1 MAPEQI
7 RGGPVDHRAD
17 LFAFGAI
24 LYEML
29 TSARAFTGGNA
40 AELAAAVLEH
50 HPPAIAAS
58 IGVPAG
64 LEATLRRCLDK
75 DPGERWQ
82 DASALAAVLRTLAAA
97 HHARAARRWTAR
109 RVAALAAV
117 LIGGGVVA
125 WRAGAFGGLGG
136 SSNEN
141 AGSASRPTLTLEN
154 VHLMTGDDQLELS
167 PSLSPDGRSIV
178 YSTGVVIKVQALVR
192 SLDGTPPHPLHV
204 ERATQNQPRWSPDGT
219 QILYLTLEGLYVV
232 PAAGGT
238 PRMLVARVPLAD
250 KRNVVAARNS
260 LSAATWAP
268 DGQRIAV
275 VDNSDKSISIVSV
288 DDGRRRRIATTTME
302 LHTCDWSPDGRW
314 IACTAGNWHG
324 HFAGLGWSFGNSVAS
339 AIVVVSATGG
349 AVQEVTDFTAMNQSP
364 LWSADSRRL
373 YFVSN
378 RARTFDIYSQGMS
391 GDGRPTGAPVRLT
404 TGLGAWS
411 LSFSRD
417 RKKVAYVVTSARAN
431 LWTLPI
437 PSDDAAGPVSVA
449 AAKPFTRGNQS
460 IESMRVSRS
469 GKWLVYDSNLAGTFD
484 IYRLP
489 VAGGQ
494 PERLTA
500 EPGDEFLA
508 DLSPDDRSVVYQS
521 WLTTSRDLFVKTIG
535 GGPPVQITS
544 FPGQEAQPVWSPDG
558 RTIAYSDF
566 TEERG
571 VFRGTML
578 IRRDDAGQ
586 WGPPRSLRS
595 GAWRPAWSPDGS
607 YLVLARAG
615 VVEVVS
621 PESGAVR
628 VVYAPAPNSDE
639 PKAEDVL
646 VSDDGRTFYFKARDE
661 DGRSQ
666 IWSVPVAGGRPRLLV
681 EFGERPSTR
690 PDLGAGQGR
699 FYFTLDERRSNIW
712 LADVVEH

>member
-1 MAPEQI
+1 M
-7 RGGPVDHRAD
+7 
-17 LFAFGAI
+17 
-24 LYEML
+24 
-29 TSARAFTGGNA
+29 
-40 AELAAAVLEH
+40 
-50 HPPAIAAS
+50 
-58 IGVPAG
+58 
-64 LEATLRRCLDK
+64 
-75 DPGERWQ
+75 
-82 DASALAAVLRTLAAA
+82 
-97 HHARAARRWTAR
+97 
-109 RVAALAAV
+109 
-117 LIGGGVVA
+117 
-125 WRAGAFGGLGG
+125 
-136 SSNEN
+136 
-141 AGSASRPTLTLEN
+141 
-154 VHLMTGDDQLELS
+154 
-167 PSLSPDGRSIV
+167 
-178 YSTGVVIKVQALVR
+178 
-192 SLDGTPPHPLHV
+192 
-204 ERATQNQPRWSPDGT
+204 
-219 QILYLTLEGLYVV
+219 
-232 PAAGGT
+232 
-238 PRMLVARVPLAD
+238 
-250 KRNVVAARNS
+250 
-260 LSAATWAP
+260 
-268 DGQRIAV
+268 
-275 VDNSDKSISIVSV
+275 
-288 DDGRRRRIATTTME
+288 
-302 LHTCDWSPDGRW
+302 
-314 IACTAGNWHG
+314 
-324 HFAGLGWSFGNSVAS
+324 
-339 AIVVVSATGG
+339 
-349 AVQEVTDFTAMNQSP
+349 QEVTDFTAMNQSP

-378 RARTFDIYSQGMS
+378 RARTFDIYSQEMS
-391 GDGRPTGAPVRLT
+391 GDGRPTGVPVRLT

-417 RKKVAYVVTSARAN
+417 RKKVAYMVTSARAN

-469 GKWLVYDSNLAGTFD
+469 AKWLVYDSNLAGTFD

-578 IRRDDAGQ
+578 ILRDDAGE

-615 VVEVVS
+615 V
-621 PESGAVR
+621 ES
-628 VVYAPAPNSDE
+628 
-639 PKAEDVL
+639 
-646 VSDDGRTFYFKARDE
+646 
-661 DGRSQ
+661 
-666 IWSVPVAGGRPRLLV
+666 
-681 EFGERPSTR
+681 
-690 PDLGAGQGR
+690 
-699 FYFTLDERRSNIW
+699 
-712 LADVVEH
+712 